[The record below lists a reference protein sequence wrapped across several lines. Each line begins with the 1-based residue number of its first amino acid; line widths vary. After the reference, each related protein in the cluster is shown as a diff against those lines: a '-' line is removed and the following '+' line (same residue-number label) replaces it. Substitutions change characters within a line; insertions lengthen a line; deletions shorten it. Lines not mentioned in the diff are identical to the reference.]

1 MQKARGH
8 FTQKLP
14 PLVSGWFQVL
24 FHSPVRGSFHLS
36 LTVLVHYRSSGTI
49 QPWQMVLPYSLRIPR
64 VPSYSG
70 NPPPLYPFTR
80 TGLSPL
86 LSTLSIVCS
95 AYDKSDYVAP
105 HPPNAVTSKVWARTS
120 SIASTKVFTFC
131 FLFLRLLRCFSSPGS
146 LLSQKGSTLLTY
158 WVAPFRNL
166 RLKVYLQLPVTYRSL
181 SRLSSPPEAQA
192 SAIRPQSLSSSK

>member
-8 FTQKLP
+8 TTKVLP

-24 FHSPVRGSFHLS
+24 FHSLVQGSFHLS
-36 LTVLVHYRSSGTI
+36 FTVLVHYRSSGTI

-70 NPPPLYPFTR
+70 NPTPLYHLTC
-80 TGLSPL
+80 TGLSPFS
-86 LSTLSIVCS
+86 STLSIVCS
-95 AYDKSDYVAP
+95 TYDKSDYSAP
-105 HPPNAVTSKVWARTS
+105 HPKDAVTSLVWARTS

-146 LLSQKGSTLLTY
+146 PLSLE
-158 WVAPFRNL
+158 R
-166 RLKVYLQLPVTYRSL
+166 
-181 SRLSSPPEAQA
+181 
-192 SAIRPQSLSSSK
+192 